1 MSAGESFSRS
11 EYIKTLK
18 GLECFISGLKNGIFT
33 KNVTFFSYFRKFA
46 DTIQA
51 K

>member
-18 GLECFISGLKNGIFT
+18 GLECFYKWFEKWNF
-33 KNVTFFSYFRKFA
+33 Y
-46 DTIQA
+46 
-51 K
+51 